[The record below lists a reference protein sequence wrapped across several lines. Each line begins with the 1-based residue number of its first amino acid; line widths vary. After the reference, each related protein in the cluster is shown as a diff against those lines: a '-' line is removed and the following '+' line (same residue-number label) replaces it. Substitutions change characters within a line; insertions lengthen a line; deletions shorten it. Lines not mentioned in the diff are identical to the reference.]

1 LIDDLDRKIVR
12 YICSGIR
19 SYDELG
25 KLCKV
30 GRSTIYRRVDKLERM
45 GVIRKRVM
53 AIPNYEKL
61 NLSAVIVGLD
71 VKMKDLTK
79 TVSFLKKQHQ
89 VKFLWT
95 TYGTHNV
102 IFTILCDK
110 GDVGTC
116 INNLRKAL
124 ENLNVTPTRFDVSI
138 SISWEK
144 MYLSP

>member
-12 YICSGIR
+12 FMCRGVY
-19 SYDELG
+19 SYTELG

-30 GRSTIYRRVDKLERM
+30 GRSTIYRRVDRLERT
-45 GVIRKRVM
+45 GVIRRRVM
-53 AIPNYEKL
+53 ALPNFEKL

-71 VKMKDLTK
+71 VNPRDLDK
-79 TVSFLKKQHQ
+79 TVSFLKRQHP
-89 VKFLWT
+89 VKLLWKT
-95 TYGTHNV
+95 FGTHDL

-110 GDVGTC
+110 GDVGKC
-116 INNLRKAL
+116 IYNLRKAL
-124 ENLNVTPTRFDVSI
+124 GKLSVTPTKFDVSI

>member
-1 LIDDLDRKIVR
+1 MSNGV
-12 YICSGIR
+12 Y

-45 GVIRKRVM
+45 GIITKRIM

-61 NLSAVIVGLD
+61 NFSAVIIGMEVS
-71 VKMKDLTK
+71 MRDLAK
-79 TVSFLKKQHQ
+79 TVSFLKRQNQ

-95 TYGTHNV
+95 TYGTHNLV
-102 IFTILCDK
+102 FTILCDK
-110 GDVGTC
+110 GDVGNC
-116 INNLRKAL
+116 INNLRNAL
-124 ENLNVTPTRFDVSI
+124 EKLNVTPTRFDVSI

>member
-1 LIDDLDRKIVR
+1 MIDDLDRKIVR
-12 YICSGIR
+12 YMSNGVY

-45 GVIRKRVM
+45 GIITKRIM

-61 NLSAVIVGLD
+61 NFSAVIIGMEVS
-71 VKMKDLTK
+71 MRDLAK
-79 TVSFLKKQHQ
+79 TVSFLKRQNQ

-95 TYGTHNV
+95 TYGTHNLV
-102 IFTILCDK
+102 FTILCDK
-110 GDVGTC
+110 GDVGNC
-116 INNLRKAL
+116 INNLRNAL
-124 ENLNVTPTRFDVSI
+124 EKLNVTPTRFDVSI

>member
-12 YICSGIR
+12 YMSNGVY

-45 GVIRKRVM
+45 GIITKRIM

-61 NLSAVIVGLD
+61 NFSAVIIGMEVS
-71 VKMKDLTK
+71 MRDLAK
-79 TVSFLKKQHQ
+79 TVSFLKRQNQ

-95 TYGTHNV
+95 TYGTHNLV
-102 IFTILCDK
+102 FTILCDK

-116 INNLRKAL
+116 INNLRNAL
-124 ENLNVTPTRFDVSI
+124 EKLNVTPTRFDVSI

>member
-1 LIDDLDRKIVR
+1 MIDDLDRKIVR
-12 YICSGIR
+12 YMSNGVY

-45 GVIRKRVM
+45 GIITKRIM

-61 NLSAVIVGLD
+61 NFSAVIIGMEVS
-71 VKMKDLTK
+71 MRDLAK
-79 TVSFLKKQHQ
+79 TVSFLKRQNQ

-95 TYGTHNV
+95 TYGTHNLV
-102 IFTILCDK
+102 FTILCDK

-116 INNLRKAL
+116 INNLRNAL
-124 ENLNVTPTRFDVSI
+124 EKLNVTPTRFDVSI